1 MVVSLHPDEAFKPA
15 GGVYKVLV
23 MIALDVEIANG
34 CDQRRSECRWIEE
47 SEVNDC

>member
-1 MVVSLHPDEAFKPA
+1 MVASFHPDEASEPT

-23 MIALDVEIANG
+23 VIALDVKAANR